1 MNLREA
7 LRSETKAAHQKLD
20 DFVGQMKIFDS
31 AENYRAFLLGMNR
44 LYQTFGSAVDWASA
58 KVSIAP
64 SVSKLIGAIQLDGGF
79 TERELQWNDDVRLAD
94 DEASQWAAAYVLE
107 GSAMGARYMVKA
119 AEKMIESL
127 PCQPTTPTTPISATY
142 LQTLARDSYERW
154 PKFIEALNNA
164 DCDKDRAVE
173 SATQVFVAAQEI
185 FESLADELLQAHI
198 NAKPS

>member
-44 LYQTFGSAVDWASA
+44 LYQTFGSAVDWAST

-79 TERELQWNDDVRLAD
+79 TERELQWSDDVRLAD
-94 DEASQWAAAYVLE
+94 NEASQWAAAYVLE

-127 PCQPTTPTTPISATY
+127 PSNPTTPVGATY
-142 LQTLARDSYERW
+142 LQTLATDSYVRW
-154 PKFIEALNNA
+154 PKFVEALNNTS
-164 DCDKDRAVE
+164 CDKDLAVE
-173 SATQVFVAAQEI
+173 SATQVFVVAQEI
-185 FESLADELLQAHI
+185 FESLADELLQAHM